1 MYSRVMKLVD
11 SEEGSVFLWG
21 ARQTGKSTLL
31 RTLFPDAHF
40 YDLLKSDL
48 YKQLSQRPALLR
60 EELELTAKD
69 SDLVIIDEVQ
79 KIPELLDE
87 VHWLIENKHLRFILC
102 GSSARK
108 LKRCGANLLG
118 GRAIRNVL
126 FPLVSA
132 EIPDF
137 DLIKAVNNGMLP
149 PFYPL
154 ANPQKRLQSYVGDYL
169 KEEIYAEALTRN
181 LNSFSRFLEIA
192 ALTDGEMINY
202 QNIASDCGVSA
213 PTVKEY
219 FNILYDTLL
228 AYNIPAYTKAKKR
241 RLIQT
246 PKCYLFDIGVVNCLT
261 GRKSLRPGS
270 IDFGHAL
277 EHLIVQEIIA
287 YLEYNGCE
295 QKLSYWRT
303 TSGYE
308 VDAVLGDAETAIEI
322 KSCEEV
328 QSRHLHGLKAFKEE
342 HPEARLIIVS
352 LDARPRLFNG
362 VEVWPAQR
370 FLQQL
375 WAGKIAK

>member
-1 MYSRVMKLVD
+1 MYSRVLKLADVQE
-11 SEEGSVFLWG
+11 SSVFLWG

-31 RTLFPDAHF
+31 RKLFPNAYY

-48 YKQLSQRPALLR
+48 YRRLSRRPALLR
-60 EELELTAKD
+60 EELELMAVP
-69 SDLVIIDEVQ
+69 SDIVIIDEVQ

-87 VHWLIENKHLRFILC
+87 VHWLIENKQLHFILC

-118 GRAIRNVL
+118 GRAIRNVMY
-126 FPLVSA
+126 PLVSA

-149 PFYPL
+149 PFYPMS
-154 ANPQKRLQSYVGDYL
+154 NPQKKLQSYVEDYL

-181 LNSFSRFLEIA
+181 LNNFSRFLEVA
-192 ALTDGEMINY
+192 ALSDGEMINY

-219 FNILYDTLL
+219 FSILYDTLL
-228 AYNIPAYTKAKKR
+228 AYQIPAFTKVKKR

-246 PKCYLFDIGVVNCLT
+246 PKFYLFDIGVVNSLT
-261 GRKSLRPGS
+261 GRKNLQQGS
-270 IDFGHAL
+270 ADFGHAF
-277 EHLIVQEIIA
+277 EHLIFQEIIA
-287 YLEYNGCE
+287 YLGYNGCE
-295 QKLSYWRT
+295 QRLSYWRT
-303 TSGYE
+303 STGYE
-308 VDAVLGDAETAIEI
+308 VDAILGDAETAIEI

-328 QSRHLHGLKAFKEE
+328 QSKHLHGLKAFKEE
-342 HPEARLIIVS
+342 HPESRLIIVS
-352 LDARPRLFNG
+352 MDPMPRLFNG
-362 VEVWPAQR
+362 VEVWPAQK

>member
-181 LNSFSRFLEIA
+181 LNNFSRFLEIA
-192 ALTDGEMINY
+192 ALNDGEMINY

-228 AYNIPAYTKAKKR
+228 AYSIPAYTKAKKR

-287 YLEYNGCE
+287 YLEYYGCE